1 MSKRGNASA
10 RGKLDEGRGFLSQE
24 NCVLCEPAENAGCR
38 EKRGVAWSEKGGV
51 DSGVFESVSSIKEYE
66 RGLTMLYR

>member
-24 NCVLCEPAENAGCR
+24 NCVLCEPAANVSCR
-38 EKRGVAWSEKGGV
+38 EWRSAVLEEKGGMDSEFSSRFV
-51 DSGVFESVSSIKEYE
+51 SQKSGVK
-66 RGLTMLYR
+66 G